1 MNEEKIQILVVD
13 DNVDIT
19 TLIAIHLSEEGFG
32 LSVRN
37 DGDSAVDLLES
48 MKIDLLL
55 LDVTMPGKSG
65 FDVLEEIKKLKNTE
79 NIDIPVIMVTAKSE
93 LADIDR
99 ALELGATAYIV
110 KPFRVELLLSKIHE
124 VLMETGKLG
133 VAQSDE
139 TILSKFG
146 VAAAEMENS

>member
-1 MNEEKIQILVVD
+1 MNEKKIQILVVD

-19 TLIAIHLSEEGFG
+19 TLIAIHLGEEGYG
-32 LSVRN
+32 MSVRN

-139 TILSKFG
+139 TTLSKFG